1 MRKKI
6 WSAIIVLALGAMS
19 LAGCGKSVKTADT
32 GGAGELNIFVWT
44 EYLPDSV
51 VDKFEE
57 ETGIKVNVSTYSS
70 NEDMLAKVKSEAAG
84 AYDVLQPSDY
94 MVEQL
99 ISQGML
105 AELDFDQLPNFSH
118 IGESYK
124 NPSYDPGNKYSVPY
138 MGGAGAIVVNKAKVD
153 RDITSYA
160 DLFDPS
166 LEGQLVVLDDF
177 RAVIGMT
184 NKALGYDMN
193 ETDPEKLAALFEEG
207 AREAGYTGEISDV
220 VLTTIIY
227 SPTTLD
233 TSINEWYKQQLE
245 SKLGVQVAISV
256 YPDVTTWKEARDA
269 YQYDFYTMGWFG
281 DYNDPET
288 FMQLFITG
296 GGYAKFFGGF
306 SNERYDE
313 LMADAYA
320 TQDNNQRL
328 ADFIEAENILLEE
341 GGIAPLYY
349 ETKQYYAQS
358 YVKGVGYP
366 MFGADFEFSRA
377 YIVKH

>member
-105 AELDFDQLPNFSH
+105 AELDFDKLPNFSH

-193 ETDPEKLAALFEEG
+193 ETDPEKLAATSEKLAELKKNVVLYDSDSPKSALISGDCAAGMIWSAEIAMAMEEVPSIEVVYPEEG
-207 AREAGYTGEISDV
+207 AYLFFDNWVVTKDSPNYDSAMKWIDFMMDPENMAMVLEEFPYLCANTDAIATMGDAYSSNPAKNPPADAIAKGSYVQNLESDV
-220 VLTTIIY
+220 LELY
-227 SPTTLD
+227 SDMWT
-233 TSINEWYKQQLE
+233 
-245 SKLGVQVAISV
+245 KL
-256 YPDVTTWKEARDA
+256 KE
-269 YQYDFYTMGWFG
+269 
-281 DYNDPET
+281 
-288 FMQLFITG
+288 
-296 GGYAKFFGGF
+296 
-306 SNERYDE
+306 
-313 LMADAYA
+313 
-320 TQDNNQRL
+320 
-328 ADFIEAENILLEE
+328 
-341 GGIAPLYY
+341 
-349 ETKQYYAQS
+349 
-358 YVKGVGYP
+358 
-366 MFGADFEFSRA
+366 
-377 YIVKH
+377 